1 MNKKL
6 LNNILHFLNK
16 VPNREYGDNY
26 QLASE
31 LSIYIME
38 QDLLLAET
46 KRVLKTLKTDAKWA
60 LKGKWVPEGEGMD
73 GFECQ
78 ITLIN
83 ELLTKLKEF
92 KNDTGK

>member
-6 LNNILHFLNK
+6 LNNILIFLQDTSGT
-16 VPNREYGDNY
+16 EQYTAH

-38 QDLLLAET
+38 QDLLMTEV
-46 KRVLKTLKTDAKWA
+46 KKCLKTLKTDSKWA
-60 LKGKWVPEGEGMD
+60 LKDKWIPEGEGLD

-78 ITLIN
+78 ITLID
-83 ELLTKLKEF
+83 ELLTKLKA
-92 KNDTGK
+92 KK